1 MTPTQR
7 AERSV
12 ENCPECGTGLVGGWM
27 RRSREAIEI
36 PIVPTQVTDHVF
48 VARTCPVCQP
58 RRALE
63 ATLMGVAVGRQHL
76 GVNLESLMA
85 ALREDGRI
93 PIQTIQWYLKTVYG
107 LKLSAGGIVGTIHGV
122 ARRAQPAV
130 VAVRDRMWVSPV
142 MHADE
147 TGWR

>member
-1 MTPTQR
+1 
-7 AERSV
+7 
-12 ENCPECGTGLVGGWM
+12 M
-27 RRSREAIEI
+27 RRSLKVIEI
-36 PIVPTQVTDHVF
+36 PIVPTQMTDHVF
-48 VARTCPVCQP
+48 VARTCPVRQP

-63 ATLMGVAVGRQHL
+63 ATLRGVAVGRQRL

-93 PIQTIQWYLKTVYG
+93 PIRTIQWYLKTVYG

-122 ARRAQPAV
+122 ARQAQPAV

-142 MHADE
+142 VHADE

>member
-1 MTPTQR
+1 
-7 AERSV
+7 
-12 ENCPECGTGLVGGWM
+12 M

-58 RRALE
+58 RRALD
-63 ATLMGVAVGRQHL
+63 ATLRGVAVGRQRLGL

>member
-1 MTPTQR
+1 
-7 AERSV
+7 
-12 ENCPECGTGLVGGWM
+12 
-27 RRSREAIEI
+27 
-36 PIVPTQVTDHVF
+36 
-48 VARTCPVCQP
+48 
-58 RRALE
+58 
-63 ATLMGVAVGRQHL
+63 MGVAVGRQHL

>member
-1 MTPTQR
+1 
-7 AERSV
+7 
-12 ENCPECGTGLVGGWM
+12 M

-58 RRALE
+58 RRALD
-63 ATLMGVAVGRQHL
+63 ATLRGVAVGRQRLGL

-142 MHADE
+142 VHADA